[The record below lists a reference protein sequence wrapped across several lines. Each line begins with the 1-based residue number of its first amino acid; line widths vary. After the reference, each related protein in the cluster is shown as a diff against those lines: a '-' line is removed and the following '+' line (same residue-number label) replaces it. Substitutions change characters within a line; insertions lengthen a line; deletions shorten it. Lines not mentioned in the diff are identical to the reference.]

1 MHIGK
6 YMGDAKNWDFIEV
19 FRNMVM
25 VKVFVPK
32 VFRTNMGLKDY
43 STKLNVPVLINI
55 QCLLHIEY

>member
-1 MHIGK
+1 
-6 YMGDAKNWDFIEV
+6 
-19 FRNMVM
+19 M